1 MQGNNSKR
9 KVAMVAWLLVLSS
22 ILGLLSFFLF
32 SASGCRQSTSVDQP
46 GSNDSGLYVIEKD
59 LIYDGFVGE
68 VDLYHETLIINN
80 SVDTACFTVESPLP
94 DTLKHTS
101 RFSPAFGTAAI
112 ISTPYQNYFNLP
124 DINNS
129 FHTNNPDSTT
139 GNSYFWKN
147 LKLGHSDLMEI
158 PYSNYYGDGDRIF
171 VEKLGTSHFLYL
183 EIVSDYS
190 ITMNSV
196 NPNYID
202 IEIKE
207 TLRNTTNE
215 MLYGIGTELFV
226 PKNLMT
232 KFDPPNG
239 SEYTNLYNLVSDNV
253 TSPSNN
259 KFYLYNQYS
268 TGEGFG
274 FFATGQQVSTGEF
287 ILFPHQSLEF
297 VFKMTIE
304 PLLDKFEI
312 YPTYGFE
319 YMTIGGN
326 RIWPASIITIN
337 GKRYDGEVHYLKEC
351 DLVLPTFILFSIDN
365 GVFKVA
371 SPDDIVPTFT
381 PPTYKMQKGVKP
393 MNVHK

>member
-1 MQGNNSKR
+1 MQGNSSKR
-9 KVAMVAWLLVLSS
+9 KVVMVAWLPVLS
-22 ILGLLSFFLF
+22 IIPGLLIFFLF
-32 SASGCRQSTSVDQP
+32 STSGCRQPTSIDQH
-46 GSNDSGLYVIEKD
+46 GGIDTGLYVIEKD
-59 LIYDGFVGE
+59 LIDDGFVGE
-68 VDLYHETLIINN
+68 VDLYHETLLINN

-101 RFSPAFGTAAI
+101 RFSPEFGTG
-112 ISTPYQNYFNLP
+112 ISTPYQNYFDLP
-124 DINNS
+124 NINNS
-129 FHTNNPDSTT
+129 FHTNKPDSTT
-139 GNSYFWKN
+139 ANSYFWKN
-147 LKLGHSDLMEI
+147 LKLGHSDLMKV
-158 PYSNYYGDGDRIF
+158 PYSNYYGDDDRIF
-171 VEKLGTSHFLYL
+171 LEKLGTSHFLYL
-183 EIVSDYS
+183 DIVSDYS
-190 ITMNSV
+190 ITKNSV

-215 MLYGIGTELFV
+215 MLYGLGTEIFV
-226 PKNLMT
+226 PKELVT

-239 SEYTNLYNLVSDNV
+239 SEWAHLYNLISDTV
-253 TSPSNN
+253 ISPPNN
-259 KFYLYNQYS
+259 KFYLYNQFY

-274 FFATGQQVSTGEF
+274 FPALGQQISTGEF

-319 YMTIGGN
+319 FITIGGN

-337 GKRYDGEVHYLKEC
+337 GKRYNGEVHYLKEC
-351 DLVLPTFILFSIDN
+351 DLVLPTYILFSIDN

-371 SPDDIVPTFT
+371 SPDNIVPTFT
-381 PPTYKMQKGVKP
+381 PPTYSMQKEAKP
-393 MNVHK
+393 INVHK